1 MVVVGLFELNYSVL
15 YQPCNCFV
23 FCLEGL
29 VVKGKG
35 CACLLRQHP
44 TEIPYG
50 IPVVITTGITNRER
64 LTKEQKPLELGAC
77 EQLKF

>member
-1 MVVVGLFELNYSVL
+1 MIVVGLFQLNYSIL

-23 FCLEGL
+23 LCLEGL
-29 VVKGKG
+29 VVRGKD
-35 CACLLRQHP
+35 CACLVSQHP

-50 IPVVITTGITNRER
+50 IPIVITTGITNRWTDKGAKN
-64 LTKEQKPLELGAC
+64 LQLDAC